1 MSEAVEALV
10 TRLPSRVQQ
19 RLDRISEP
27 TAAML
32 RRRLGLD
39 LFLALGI
46 ALVVLRLY
54 NVQPWDDRILDVHAY
69 WMTRFGISYAAS
81 DPYTIG
87 AYLYSPVFAQLL
99 TPLTAMS
106 FPLFAGIWTLILVV
120 TYVWLTGRWAM
131 PFLFSIAVA
140 LELYL
145 GQIDILIAAAIV
157 VGFRYPAVWAF
168 PLLTKVAPGIGLV
181 WFVVRREWRNLAVAL
196 AATVAIASVSAF
208 FSPNAWKGWFEFL
221 LSSVGQGATV
231 TGDYVAIPYLL
242 RLPIA
247 IGVIAWGAR
256 TDRYWTVPVGVLIGM
271 PILWVNMFSLLI
283 AVIPLRHEP
292 GLTPAREWLSREIPL
307 FRRRTRPSP
316 AFTRRA
322 EPG

>member
-1 MSEAVEALV
+1 MSEAVQALV

-54 NVQPWDDRILDVHAY
+54 NVQPWDARILDVHAY
-69 WMTRFGISYAAS
+69 WMTRFGISYATS

-106 FPLFAGIWTLILVV
+106 YPLFAGIWTLILVV

-181 WFVVRREWRNLAVAL
+181 WFVVRREWRNLAIAL

-208 FSPNAWKGWFEFL
+208 FSPNLWKGWFEFL
-221 LSSVGQGATV
+221 LSSAGQGATV

-292 GLTPAREWLSREIPL
+292 GLTPAREWLAREIPVL
-307 FRRRTRPSP
+307 RRRPRPSP
-316 AFTRRA
+316 RLTRRT
-322 EPG
+322 EVG

>member
-1 MSEAVEALV
+1 MSQALEALV
-10 TRLPSRVQQ
+10 TRFPDRVQR

-54 NVQPWDDRILDVHAY
+54 NVQPWDDKILDVHAY
-69 WMTRFGISYAAS
+69 WMTRFGFNYATS
-81 DPYTIG
+81 DPYMIG

-106 FPLFAGIWTLILVV
+106 YPLFAGVWTMILVV

-157 VGFRYPAVWAF
+157 AGFRYPAVWAF

-181 WFVVRREWRNLAVAL
+181 WFVVRREWRNLAIAL

-208 FSPNAWKGWFEFL
+208 FSPTLWKGWFDFL
-221 LSSVGQGATV
+221 LSSAGQGATV
-231 TGDYVAIPYLL
+231 KGDYVAIPYLL

-256 TDRYWTVPVGVLIGM
+256 TDR
-271 PILWVNMFSLLI
+271 
-283 AVIPLRHEP
+283 
-292 GLTPAREWLSREIPL
+292 
-307 FRRRTRPSP
+307 
-316 AFTRRA
+316 
-322 EPG
+322 